1 MARERTAEDQA
12 LAVLA
17 QSAVP
22 LLASDIASRL
32 RWGKSMISKVLARL
46 GERLH
51 ITRDATDGSGGR
63 PALKYSLRRPDAEPR
78 LGVPQ
83 LPRFETDTFVITP
96 LDREARV
103 KLHRRDGYVEFVY
116 IDKPVSEGCLPAR
129 LLRAFQPGRE
139 RPKPVR
145 IV

>member
-1 MARERTAEDQA
+1 
-12 LAVLA
+12 
-17 QSAVP
+17 
-22 LLASDIASRL
+22 
-32 RWGKSMISKVLARL
+32 MIKKVLARL

-51 ITRDATDGSGGR
+51 ITREPSDGSGGR
-63 PALKYSLRRPDAEPR
+63 PASKYGLKQPSPSSMPAAPVTL
-78 LGVPQ
+78 
-83 LPRFETDTFVITP
+83 RFEPDTVVVTP

-103 KLHRRDGYVEFVY
+103 KLHRRDGWVEFVY
-116 IDKPVSEGCLPAR
+116 LDGDRREGLLPAH

>member
-17 QSAVP
+17 RSAVP
-22 LLASDIASRL
+22 LSASDIAGQL
-32 RWGKSMISKVLARL
+32 RWGRSMINKILARL
-46 GERLH
+46 ADRLH
-51 ITRDATDGSGGR
+51 ITREPADGSGGR
-63 PALKYSLRRPDAEPR
+63 PACKYALKEAPASMPAAPAT
-78 LGVPQ
+78 
-83 LPRFETDTFVITP
+83 PRFEPDTIVITP

-103 KLHRRDGYVEFVY
+103 KLHRRDGWVEFVY
-116 IDKPVSEGCLPAR
+116 LDGDRRESELPAR

-145 IV
+145 LV